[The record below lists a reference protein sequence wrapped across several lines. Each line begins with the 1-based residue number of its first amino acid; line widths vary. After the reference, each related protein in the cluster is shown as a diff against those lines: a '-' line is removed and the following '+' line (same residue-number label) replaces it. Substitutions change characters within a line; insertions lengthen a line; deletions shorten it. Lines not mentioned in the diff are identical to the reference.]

1 MSDETNSTKELDEAK
16 KDSANKVQDK
26 IVNSFSFIKTSLA
39 SGLTLLL
46 TCSLSLGVIYLCKIG
61 KTGVLP
67 TNMKYYPYTDLKKNN
82 EETITDIFANFPFS
96 KERKSMK
103 ISFEKKDTISDYII
117 NYLNSFIYDKD
128 SSFMLNFII
137 SVVISVIN
145 KNYVFFN
152 YMFSLIDNLPEMMLI
167 NFGLYIFIIIVIL
180 SVIAN
185 TLFFIWYW
193 ISNLDWMLR
202 KKKDTTMQKG
212 NNTVEWRYTYWKSPT
227 KDPGDSEW
235 IEYGIGIYF
244 MVMMVILLIMITII
258 PFVLVISGGLTFFCL
273 LSMFI
278 DYSIKLNGKVSDYAD
293 LFKYFFF
300 FNKTFIAFLFS
311 ISIVQ
316 NAYNTGGGRTAS
328 FALLTII
335 LIYSFG
341 IIDMFSVKESEG
353 MRTPLLYGGIK
364 SKFKEFNAK
373 ISAVKKKLSEKQNQ
387 RLQNKLSVKSVPS
400 TQPLQPYY
408 APPLQPVPSAP
419 PLQPVPSAPPLQ
431 PVQTVPPI
439 AVQPEMLQKGGKKI
453 NSSNLSRELHKFY
466 KKYAKV
472 LI

>member
-1 MSDETNSTKELDEAK
+1 MSNETNSTKELDEAK
-16 KDSANKVQDK
+16 KDPVNKVTDK
-26 IVNSFSFIKTSLA
+26 IANSFGFIKTSLA
-39 SGLTLLL
+39 SGLTLML

-67 TNMKYYPYTDLKKNN
+67 TNMKYYPYTDLKKVN
-82 EETITDIFANFPFS
+82 EENITDIFANFPFS

-103 ISFEKKDTISDYII
+103 ISFEKKDTLSDYII
-117 NYLNSFIYDKD
+117 NYLNSFIYDKN
-128 SSFMLNFII
+128 SSVFFNFII

-152 YMFSLIDNLPEMMLI
+152 FVFSLIDNFPEMLLI
-167 NFGLYIFIIIVIL
+167 NFGLYIFIFIVIL

-185 TLFFIWYW
+185 TLFIIWYW

-202 KKKDTTMQKG
+202 KKKDTTLQKG

-244 MVMMVILLIMITII
+244 MILMIILLIIITII
-258 PFVLVISGGLTFFCL
+258 PFVLVISGGLTLFCL

-278 DYSIKLNGKVSDYAD
+278 DYSIKLNGKTSDYSD

-311 ISIVQ
+311 ISIVM
-316 NAYNTGGGRTAS
+316 NAYNTGGERTAS

-335 LIYSFG
+335 LIYYFG
-341 IIDMFSVKESEG
+341 IIDMFSVKENEG

-373 ISAVKKKLSEKQNQ
+373 ITKIKQKLSAKQTE
-387 RLQNKLSVKSVPS
+387 RLQSKIP
-400 TQPLQPYY
+400 
-408 APPLQPVPSAP
+408 APPLPSVTPVPSVTPLPSVTPVPSAP
-419 PLQPVPSAPPLQ
+419 PLQP
-431 PVQTVPPI
+431 
-439 AVQPEMLQKGGKKI
+439 EMIQKGGTKI
-453 NSSNLSRELHKFY
+453 KIDSNNLSREIQKFY
-466 KKYAKV
+466 KKYAKF
-472 LI
+472 LM